1 MHPIQI
7 HPQKTVTTLT
17 TLGAA
22 SLGLSALILAAA
34 GAAAQSDNA
43 LTTPTRGSTFDYAWD
58 YGQIDRF
65 TVLSVEG
72 DRLRY
77 RLDSDY
83 EGDGEFDDWSIQYY
97 QLGGRLWLS
106 SLNPEYAIVY
116 APVTGDAMPTEIND
130 GDRFTGRFTQF
141 ASDGFADWSGTF
153 DEVQTTCD
161 YSYPAEPYQ
170 TDFGET
176 RTMVMACEDAPVFA
190 DGVASTDP
198 EDVYT
203 YSETWSLE
211 LGMPVTQSFDID
223 PKTGA
228 ADGVSRL
235 VDFDLR

>member
-1 MHPIQI
+1 MHMIQI
-7 HPQKTVTTLT
+7 QPLKTLINTSTTT
-17 TLGAA
+17 A
-22 SLGLSALILAAA
+22 SLGLSALILTAAS
-34 GAAAQSDNA
+34 AAAQSDNA
-43 LTTPTRGSTFDYAWD
+43 LTTPTPGSTFDYAWD

-65 TVLSVEG
+65 TVLSVKG

-83 EGDGEFDDWSIQYY
+83 EGDGEFDEWSIQYY

-116 APVTGDAMPTEIND
+116 APVAGDSMPIEIND
-130 GDRFTGRFTQF
+130 GDRFVGQFSQF

-153 DEVQTTCD
+153 DEVKTTCD
-161 YSYPAEPYQ
+161 YSFPAEPYP

-176 RTMVMACEDAPVFA
+176 HTMVMACEDVQVYA

-198 EDVYT
+198 ADVYS

-223 PKTGA
+223 PKTGT
-228 ADGVSRL
+228 ADSVSRL

>member
-1 MHPIQI
+1 MHMIQI
-7 HPQKTVTTLT
+7 QPLKTLINTTT
-17 TLGAA
+17 A
-22 SLGLSALILAAA
+22 SLGLSALILTAAS
-34 GAAAQSDNA
+34 AAAQSDNA
-43 LTTPTRGSTFDYAWD
+43 LTTPPPGSTFDYAWD

-65 TVLSVEG
+65 TVLSVKG

-83 EGDGEFDDWSIQYY
+83 EGDGEFDEWSIQYY

-116 APVTGDAMPTEIND
+116 APVAGDSMPIEIND
-130 GDRFTGRFTQF
+130 GDRFVGQFSQF

-153 DEVQTTCD
+153 DEVKTTCD
-161 YSYPAEPYQ
+161 YSFPAEPYP

-176 RTMVMACEDAPVFA
+176 HTMVMACEDVQVYA

-198 EDVYT
+198 EDVYR

-223 PKTGA
+223 PKTGT
-228 ADGVSRL
+228 ADSVSRL

>member
-1 MHPIQI
+1 MHTIQI
-7 HPQKTVTTLT
+7 QPLKTLINTTT
-17 TLGAA
+17 A
-22 SLGLSALILAAA
+22 SLGLSALILTAAS
-34 GAAAQSDNA
+34 AAAQSDNA
-43 LTTPTRGSTFDYAWD
+43 LTTPTPGSTFDYAWD

-65 TVLSVEG
+65 TVLSVKG

-83 EGDGEFDDWSIQYY
+83 GGDGEFDDWSIQYY

-116 APVTGDAMPTEIND
+116 APVAGDSMPIEIND
-130 GDRFTGRFTQF
+130 GDRFVGQFSQF

-153 DEVQTTCD
+153 DEVKTTCD
-161 YSYPAEPYQ
+161 YSFPAEPYP

-176 RTMVMACEDAPVFA
+176 HTMVMACEDVQVYA

-198 EDVYT
+198 EDVYS

-223 PKTGA
+223 PKTGT
-228 ADGVSRL
+228 ADSVSRL

>member
-1 MHPIQI
+1 MHMIQI
-7 HPQKTVTTLT
+7 QPLKTLINTTT
-17 TLGAA
+17 A
-22 SLGLSALILAAA
+22 SLGLSTLILTAAS
-34 GAAAQSDNA
+34 AAAQSDNA
-43 LTTPTRGSTFDYAWD
+43 LTTPTPGSTFDYAWD

-65 TVLSVEG
+65 TVLSVKG

-116 APVTGDAMPTEIND
+116 APVAGDSMPIEIND
-130 GDRFTGRFTQF
+130 GDRFVGQFSQF

-153 DEVQTTCD
+153 DEVKTTCD
-161 YSYPAEPYQ
+161 YSFPAEPYP

-176 RTMVMACEDAPVFA
+176 HTMVMACEDVQVYA

-198 EDVYT
+198 EDVYS

-223 PKTGA
+223 PKTGT
-228 ADGVSRL
+228 ADSVSRL

>member
-1 MHPIQI
+1 MHMIQI
-7 HPQKTVTTLT
+7 QPLKTLINTTT
-17 TLGAA
+17 A
-22 SLGLSALILAAA
+22 SLGLSTLILTAAS
-34 GAAAQSDNA
+34 AAAQSDNA
-43 LTTPTRGSTFDYAWD
+43 LTTPTPGSTFDYAWD

-65 TVLSVEG
+65 TVLSVKG

-83 EGDGEFDDWSIQYY
+83 EGDGEFDEWSIQYY

-116 APVTGDAMPTEIND
+116 APVAGDSMPIEIND
-130 GDRFTGRFTQF
+130 GDRFVGQFSQF
-141 ASDGFADWSGTF
+141 ASDGLADWSGTF
-153 DEVQTTCD
+153 DEVKTTCD
-161 YSYPAEPYQ
+161 YSFPAEPYP

-176 RTMVMACEDAPVFA
+176 HTMVMACEDVQVYA

-198 EDVYT
+198 EDVYS

-223 PKTGA
+223 PKTGT
-228 ADGVSRL
+228 ADSVSRL

>member
-7 HPQKTVTTLT
+7 HSQKTLT

-22 SLGLSALILAAA
+22 SLGLSALILTAAPS
-34 GAAAQSDNA
+34 AAQGDNA
-43 LTTPTRGSTFDYAWD
+43 LTTPTPGSTFDYAWD

-72 DRLRY
+72 DQRY

-116 APVTGDAMPTEIND
+116 APIAGDAMPTEIND
-130 GDRFTGRFTQF
+130 GDRFIGRFTQF

-161 YSYPAEPYQ
+161 YSYPAEA
-170 TDFGET
+170 T
-176 RTMVMACEDAPVFA
+176 RPISAKPAPWSWPA
-190 DGVASTDP
+190 KTCRSTP
-198 EDVYT
+198 T
-203 YSETWSLE
+203 GWLRPTLKMSTPTAKHGRWSW
-211 LGMPVTQSFDID
+211 GC
-223 PKTGA
+223 
-228 ADGVSRL
+228 R
-235 VDFDLR
+235 

>member
-1 MHPIQI
+1 MHTIQI
-7 HPQKTVTTLT
+7 QPLKTLINTTT
-17 TLGAA
+17 A
-22 SLGLSALILAAA
+22 SLGLSALILTAAS
-34 GAAAQSDNA
+34 AAAQSDNA
-43 LTTPTRGSTFDYAWD
+43 LTTPPPGSTFDYAWD

-65 TVLSVEG
+65 TVLSVKG

-83 EGDGEFDDWSIQYY
+83 EGDGEFDEWSIQYY

-116 APVTGDAMPTEIND
+116 APVAGDSMPIEIND
-130 GDRFTGRFTQF
+130 GDRFVGQFSQF

-153 DEVQTTCD
+153 DEVKTTCD
-161 YSYPAEPYQ
+161 YSFPAEPYP

-176 RTMVMACEDAPVFA
+176 HTMVMACEDVQVYA

-198 EDVYT
+198 EDVYS

-223 PKTGA
+223 PKTGT
-228 ADGVSRL
+228 ADSVSRL

>member
-7 HPQKTVTTLT
+7 QPLKTLINTTT
-17 TLGAA
+17 A
-22 SLGLSALILAAA
+22 SLGLSTLILTAAS
-34 GAAAQSDNA
+34 AAAQSDNA
-43 LTTPTRGSTFDYAWD
+43 LTTPPPGSTFDYAWD

-65 TVLSVEG
+65 TVLSVKG

-83 EGDGEFDDWSIQYY
+83 EGDGEFDEWSIQYY

-116 APVTGDAMPTEIND
+116 APVAGDSMPIEIND
-130 GDRFTGRFTQF
+130 GDRFVGQFSQF

-153 DEVQTTCD
+153 DEVKTTCD
-161 YSYPAEPYQ
+161 YSFPAEPYP

-176 RTMVMACEDAPVFA
+176 HTMVMACEDVQVYA

-198 EDVYT
+198 EDVYS

-223 PKTGA
+223 PKTGT
-228 ADGVSRL
+228 ADSVSRL

>member
-1 MHPIQI
+1 MHMIQI
-7 HPQKTVTTLT
+7 QPLKTLINTTT
-17 TLGAA
+17 A
-22 SLGLSALILAAA
+22 SLGLSTLILTAAS
-34 GAAAQSDNA
+34 AAAQSDNA
-43 LTTPTRGSTFDYAWD
+43 LTTPPPGSTFDYAWD

-65 TVLSVEG
+65 TVLSVKG

-83 EGDGEFDDWSIQYY
+83 GGDGEFDDWSIQYY

-116 APVTGDAMPTEIND
+116 APVAGDSMPIEIND
-130 GDRFTGRFTQF
+130 GDRFVGQFSQF

-153 DEVQTTCD
+153 DEVKTTCD
-161 YSYPAEPYQ
+161 YSFPAEPYP

-176 RTMVMACEDAPVFA
+176 HTMVMACEDVQVYA

-198 EDVYT
+198 EDVYR

-223 PKTGA
+223 PKTGT
-228 ADGVSRL
+228 ADSVSRL

>member
-1 MHPIQI
+1 MHMIQI
-7 HPQKTVTTLT
+7 QPLKTLINTTT
-17 TLGAA
+17 A
-22 SLGLSALILAAA
+22 SLGLSALILTAAS
-34 GAAAQSDNA
+34 AAAQSDNA
-43 LTTPTRGSTFDYAWD
+43 LTTPPPGSTFDYAWD

-65 TVLSVEG
+65 TVLSVKG

-83 EGDGEFDDWSIQYY
+83 GGDGEFDDWSIQYY

-116 APVTGDAMPTEIND
+116 APVAGDSMPIEIND
-130 GDRFTGRFTQF
+130 GDRFVGQFSQF

-153 DEVQTTCD
+153 DEVKTTCD
-161 YSYPAEPYQ
+161 YSFPAEPYP

-176 RTMVMACEDAPVFA
+176 HTMVMACEDVQVYA

-198 EDVYT
+198 EDVYS

-223 PKTGA
+223 PKTGT
-228 ADGVSRL
+228 ADSVSRL

>member
-1 MHPIQI
+1 MHTIQI
-7 HPQKTVTTLT
+7 QPLKTLINTTT
-17 TLGAA
+17 A
-22 SLGLSALILAAA
+22 SLGLSALILTAAS
-34 GAAAQSDNA
+34 AAAQSDNA
-43 LTTPTRGSTFDYAWD
+43 LTTPTPGSTFDYAWD

-65 TVLSVEG
+65 TVLSVKG

-83 EGDGEFDDWSIQYY
+83 EGDGEFDEWSIQYY

-116 APVTGDAMPTEIND
+116 APVAGDSMPIEIND
-130 GDRFTGRFTQF
+130 GDRFVGQFSQF

-153 DEVQTTCD
+153 DEVKTTCD
-161 YSYPAEPYQ
+161 YSFPAEPYP

-176 RTMVMACEDAPVFA
+176 HTMVMACEDVQVYA

-198 EDVYT
+198 EDVYS

-223 PKTGA
+223 PKTGT
-228 ADGVSRL
+228 ADSVSRL

>member
-1 MHPIQI
+1 MHMIQI
-7 HPQKTVTTLT
+7 QPLKTLINTTT
-17 TLGAA
+17 A
-22 SLGLSALILAAA
+22 SLGLSTLILTAAS
-34 GAAAQSDNA
+34 AAAQSDNA
-43 LTTPTRGSTFDYAWD
+43 LTTPTPGSTFDYAWD

-65 TVLSVEG
+65 TVLSVKG

-83 EGDGEFDDWSIQYY
+83 EGDGEFDEWSIQYY

-116 APVTGDAMPTEIND
+116 APVAGDSMPIEIND
-130 GDRFTGRFTQF
+130 GDRFVGQFSQF

-153 DEVQTTCD
+153 DEVKTTCD
-161 YSYPAEPYQ
+161 YSFPAEPYP

-176 RTMVMACEDAPVFA
+176 HTMVMACEDVQVYA

-198 EDVYT
+198 EDVYS

-223 PKTGA
+223 PKTGT
-228 ADGVSRL
+228 ADSVSRL

>member
-1 MHPIQI
+1 MHMIQI
-7 HPQKTVTTLT
+7 QPLKTLINTTT
-17 TLGAA
+17 A
-22 SLGLSALILAAA
+22 SLGLSALILTAAS
-34 GAAAQSDNA
+34 AAAQSDNA
-43 LTTPTRGSTFDYAWD
+43 LTTPTPGSTFDYAWD

-65 TVLSVEG
+65 TVLSVKG

-83 EGDGEFDDWSIQYY
+83 EGDGEFDEWSIQYY

-116 APVTGDAMPTEIND
+116 APVAGDSMPIEIND
-130 GDRFTGRFTQF
+130 GDRFVGQFSQF

-153 DEVQTTCD
+153 DEVKTTCD
-161 YSYPAEPYQ
+161 YSFPAEPYP

-176 RTMVMACEDAPVFA
+176 HTMVMACEDVQVYA
-190 DGVASTDP
+190 DEVASTDP
-198 EDVYT
+198 EDVYS

-223 PKTGA
+223 PKTGT
-228 ADGVSRL
+228 ADSVSRL

>member
-1 MHPIQI
+1 MHTIQI
-7 HPQKTVTTLT
+7 QPLKTLINTTT
-17 TLGAA
+17 A
-22 SLGLSALILAAA
+22 SLGLSALILTAAS
-34 GAAAQSDNA
+34 AAAQSDNA
-43 LTTPTRGSTFDYAWD
+43 LTTPPPGSTFDYAWD

-65 TVLSVEG
+65 TVLSVKG

-116 APVTGDAMPTEIND
+116 APVAGDSMPIEIND
-130 GDRFTGRFTQF
+130 GDRFVGQFSQF

-153 DEVQTTCD
+153 DEVKTTCD
-161 YSYPAEPYQ
+161 YSFPAEPYP

-176 RTMVMACEDAPVFA
+176 HTMVMACEDVQVYA

-198 EDVYT
+198 EDVYS

-223 PKTGA
+223 PKTGT
-228 ADGVSRL
+228 ADSVSRL

>member
-7 HPQKTVTTLT
+7 QPLKTLINTTT
-17 TLGAA
+17 A
-22 SLGLSALILAAA
+22 SLGLSTLILTAAS
-34 GAAAQSDNA
+34 AAAQSDNA
-43 LTTPTRGSTFDYAWD
+43 LTTPTPGSTFDYAWD

-65 TVLSVEG
+65 TVLSVKG

-83 EGDGEFDDWSIQYY
+83 GGDGEFDDWSIQYY

-116 APVTGDAMPTEIND
+116 APVAGDSMPIEIND
-130 GDRFTGRFTQF
+130 GDRFVGQFSQF

-153 DEVQTTCD
+153 DEVKTTCD
-161 YSYPAEPYQ
+161 YSFPAEPYP

-176 RTMVMACEDAPVFA
+176 HTMVMACEDVQVYA

-198 EDVYT
+198 EDVYS

-223 PKTGA
+223 PKTGT
-228 ADGVSRL
+228 ADSVSRL

>member
-1 MHPIQI
+1 MHMIQI
-7 HPQKTVTTLT
+7 QPLKTLINTTT
-17 TLGAA
+17 A
-22 SLGLSALILAAA
+22 SLGLSALILTAAS
-34 GAAAQSDNA
+34 AAAQSDNA
-43 LTTPTRGSTFDYAWD
+43 LTTPPPGSTFDYAWD

-65 TVLSVEG
+65 TVLSVKG

-83 EGDGEFDDWSIQYY
+83 GGDGEFDDWSIQYY

-116 APVTGDAMPTEIND
+116 APVAGDSMPIEIND
-130 GDRFTGRFTQF
+130 GDRFVGQFSQF

-153 DEVQTTCD
+153 DEVKTTCD
-161 YSYPAEPYQ
+161 YSFPAEPYP

-176 RTMVMACEDAPVFA
+176 HTMVMACEDVQVYA

-198 EDVYT
+198 EDVYR

-223 PKTGA
+223 PKTGT
-228 ADGVSRL
+228 ADSVSRL

>member
-1 MHPIQI
+1 MHTIQI
-7 HPQKTVTTLT
+7 QPLKTLINTTT
-17 TLGAA
+17 A
-22 SLGLSALILAAA
+22 SLGLSTLILTAAS
-34 GAAAQSDNA
+34 AAAQSDNA
-43 LTTPTRGSTFDYAWD
+43 LTTPTPGSTFDYAWD

-65 TVLSVEG
+65 TVLSVKG

-83 EGDGEFDDWSIQYY
+83 EGDGEFDEWSIQYY

-116 APVTGDAMPTEIND
+116 APVAGDSMPIEIND
-130 GDRFTGRFTQF
+130 GDRFVGQFSQF

-153 DEVQTTCD
+153 DEVKTTCD
-161 YSYPAEPYQ
+161 YSFPAEPYP

-176 RTMVMACEDAPVFA
+176 HTMVMACEDVQVYA

-198 EDVYT
+198 EDVYS

-223 PKTGA
+223 PKTGT
-228 ADGVSRL
+228 ADSVSRL

>member
-1 MHPIQI
+1 MHMIQI
-7 HPQKTVTTLT
+7 QPLKTLINTTT
-17 TLGAA
+17 A
-22 SLGLSALILAAA
+22 SLGLSALILTAAS
-34 GAAAQSDNA
+34 AAAQSDNA
-43 LTTPTRGSTFDYAWD
+43 LTTPPPGSTFDYAWD

-65 TVLSVEG
+65 TVLSVKG

-83 EGDGEFDDWSIQYY
+83 EGDGEFDEWSIQYY

-116 APVTGDAMPTEIND
+116 APVAGDSMPIEIND
-130 GDRFTGRFTQF
+130 GDRFVGQFSQF

-153 DEVQTTCD
+153 DEVKTTCD
-161 YSYPAEPYQ
+161 YSFPAEPYP

-176 RTMVMACEDAPVFA
+176 HTMVMACEDVQVYA

-198 EDVYT
+198 EDVYS

-223 PKTGA
+223 PKTGT
-228 ADGVSRL
+228 ADSVSRL